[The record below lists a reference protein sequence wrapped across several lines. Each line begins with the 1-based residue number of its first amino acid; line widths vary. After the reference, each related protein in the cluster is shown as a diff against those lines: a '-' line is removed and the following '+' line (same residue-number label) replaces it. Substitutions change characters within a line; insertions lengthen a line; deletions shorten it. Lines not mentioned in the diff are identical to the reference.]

1 MGLLARQDTL
11 WNGSDRS
18 SILLPL
24 ITDSNGQGKSLSGMR
39 IPGGKL
45 T

>member
-1 MGLLARQDTL
+1 MGLLARQDAL
-11 WNGSDRS
+11 NKSDRS